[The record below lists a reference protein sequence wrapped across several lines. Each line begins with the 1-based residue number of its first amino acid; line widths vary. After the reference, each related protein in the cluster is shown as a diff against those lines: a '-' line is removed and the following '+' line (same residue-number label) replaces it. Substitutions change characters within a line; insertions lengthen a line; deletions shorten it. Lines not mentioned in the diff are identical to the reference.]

1 MTLADDHVRRLI
13 LQAEG
18 SVYLHQGCT
27 DMDELDRLFR
37 RLVENIRAGYPE
49 YLSRPFEVAE
59 LYQTLIPYRLNRR
72 ELGIETNQEYELL
85 LMRLLA
91 GERGYVSADAALQEM
106 MRSELAS
113 AHPDTASFRGF
124 TTARAAL
131 TVEAVR
137 RLEQGGAP
145 DEAASEHA
153 ASKPAAEETLRFE
166 PRASGRS
173 AGSSRSEMAPAAAG
187 GVGTATPAFAP
198 RPVPPAPPPRP
209 QAPRAPS
216 PPPRPSAAPMAASPL
231 ERAMT
236 SASRPGGR
244 AGADSCRYCA
254 GSLPEGR
261 DVTFCPHCGQNLKIQ
276 HCPACST
283 ELEVGWQFCTTCG
296 RNVGGA

>member
-1 MTLADDHVRRLI
+1 MTLADDHFRRLI
-13 LQAEG
+13 QQSAG
-18 SVYLHQGCT
+18 SVIRIQVAHH
-27 DMDELDRLFR
+27 MDELDRLFR

-137 RLEQGGAP
+137 RLEQGGGAP
-145 DEAASEHA
+145 DEGRAEQPVARS
-153 ASKPAAEETLRFE
+153 SAEEPSRFE
-166 PRASGRS
+166 TRGSGQGGASSRAEFSP
-173 AGSSRSEMAPAAAG
+173 AGSGA
-187 GVGTATPAFAP
+187 VGTATPAFAP

-209 QAPRAPS
+209 SAPRAPS
-216 PPPRPSAAPMAASPL
+216 NPRPAAAPVAASPL

-244 AGADSCRYCA
+244 AGGDGCRYCA